1 MRKRSPTP
9 KAKSQ
14 FLQTTMRRRWKFWI
28 LGVPNVSMVLN
39 FCSEFV
45 ITGIIFLPSE
55 SEDIEGIAKK
65 EDPTE
70 GDTSADPEVK
80 FDKPYSP
87 DHDAATSTSSIA
99 NDLLAVAVVNDGTT
113 SSADVIVESDGATR
127 KTSSILLQGTIFL
140 KLTRFGMDGDGIEE
154 GLTSF
159 TRSLH

>member
-9 KAKSQ
+9 KAKPQ

-45 ITGIIFLPSE
+45 ITGTIFLPSE
-55 SEDIEGIAKK
+55 SEGIECIAEK

-113 SSADVIVESDGATR
+113 SSADVIVESEGATR
-127 KTSSILLQGTIFL
+127 KTSSIFLQGTIYF
-140 KLTRFGMDGDGIEE
+140 
-154 GLTSF
+154 
-159 TRSLH
+159 

>member
-1 MRKRSPTP
+1 
-9 KAKSQ
+9 
-14 FLQTTMRRRWKFWI
+14 
-28 LGVPNVSMVLN
+28 MVLN

-45 ITGIIFLPSE
+45 ITGTIFLPSE
-55 SEDIEGIAKK
+55 SEGIECIAEK

-113 SSADVIVESDGATR
+113 SSADVIVESEGATR
-127 KTSSILLQGTIFL
+127 KTSSIFLQGTIYF
-140 KLTRFGMDGDGIEE
+140 
-154 GLTSF
+154 
-159 TRSLH
+159 

>member
-1 MRKRSPTP
+1 
-9 KAKSQ
+9 
-14 FLQTTMRRRWKFWI
+14 
-28 LGVPNVSMVLN
+28 MVLN

-55 SEDIEGIAKK
+55 SEDIEGIAEK

-80 FDKPYSP
+80 IDKPYSP

-113 SSADVIVESDGATR
+113 SSADVIVESEGATR

-140 KLTRFGMDGDGIEE
+140 KLTRYGMDGDGIEE

-159 TRSLH
+159 TRSLHRCHARCQQGCE